1 MSALQRPI
9 KRELRD
15 ATSPAS
21 VARMWSRIEARTLSA
36 LPRRR
41 FAKAWLIA
49 AAAIFVIGVTFAV
62 LRGRAG
68 TSNAEAILDAHGAP
82 LRALHATSGESTE
95 LLSDGST
102 LTLFGA
108 TDVDVLDNS
117 ASAVVLQ
124 QHRGKVL
131 YDIRPGGPRRWTIE
145 CGLATV
151 EVIGTEFRVDRSD
164 TGIHVEVSRGVV
176 LVRGE
181 RVPDRAARLTAG
193 MSLDV
198 PLSPTGAVSAP
209 TAESTAIA
217 SAVPSVEPSTRE
229 DAPPAPANEEP
240 SWKALAK
247 HGESAKAYTELG
259 PGGVAR
265 VARAASVD
273 ELLLLADVARLSGH
287 AGEAVMPLERI
298 ISTYPKSAQAPLAA
312 FTLGK
317 IQLGGSP
324 SAAAATFE
332 RAIALGLPG
341 GLAEDAYA
349 RLIEARS
356 RAGDKAGA
364 EAAYQRYMA
373 RFPSSR
379 RAAELKRWLGTP

>member
-15 ATSPAS
+15 ATSPAA
-21 VARMWSRIEARTLSA
+21 VARMWSRIQARA
-36 LPRRR
+36 LTAPARRR
-41 FAKAWLIA
+41 FSSAWLLA
-49 AAAIFVIGVTFAV
+49 AAAIFVIGIAVAV

-68 TSNAEAILDAHGAP
+68 TANAEAVLDAHGAP
-82 LRALHATSGESTE
+82 LRALHASEGESKE

-108 TDVDVLDNS
+108 TDVEVLDNS
-117 ASAVVLQ
+117 ATAVVLQ

-164 TGIHVEVSRGVV
+164 AGIHVEVSRGVV

-198 PLSPTGAVSAP
+198 ALSPTGALSAP
-209 TAESTAIA
+209 TATAIA
-217 SAVPSVEPSTRE
+217 SAEPSTKE
-229 DAPPAPANEEP
+229 DAPPAPAPEEP

-265 VARAASVD
+265 VARVASVD

-324 SAAAATFE
+324 AAAANTF
-332 RAIALGLPG
+332 
-341 GLAEDAYA
+341 
-349 RLIEARS
+349 
-356 RAGDKAGA
+356 
-364 EAAYQRYMA
+364 
-373 RFPSSR
+373 
-379 RAAELKRWLGTP
+379 

>member
-15 ATSPAS
+15 ATNPAA
-21 VARMWSRIEARTLSA
+21 VARMWSRIQARTLA
-36 LPRRR
+36 APAQRR
-41 FAKAWLIA
+41 FSNVWLLS
-49 AAAIFVIGVTFAV
+49 AAAILVIGIAFAV

-68 TSNAEAILDAHGAP
+68 TANAEAVLDAHGAP
-82 LRALHATSGESTE
+82 LRALHASEGEGESTE

-102 LTLFGA
+102 LTLSGA
-108 TDVDVLDNS
+108 TDVEVLDNS
-117 ASAVVLQ
+117 ATSVVLQ

-131 YDIRPGGPRRWTIE
+131 YRIRPGGPRRWTIE

-151 EVIGTEFRVDRSD
+151 EVIGTEFRVDRSEA
-164 TGIHVEVSRGVV
+164 GVHVEVSRGVV

-181 RVPDRAARLTAG
+181 RVPDRAARLSAG

-198 PLSPTGAVSAP
+198 ALSPTGAIVAP
-209 TAESTAIA
+209 TATAIA
-217 SAVPSVEPSTRE
+217 SVEPSAKE
-229 DAPPAPANEEP
+229 DAPPAPAIEEP

-265 VARAASVD
+265 VARVASVD

-287 AGEAVMPLERI
+287 AGEALMPLERI

-324 SAAAATFE
+324 AAAASTFE

-364 EAAYQRYMA
+364 EAAYQRYVA
-373 RFPSSR
+373 RFPGSR
-379 RAAELKRWLGTP
+379 RAAELKRWLGSP